1 MKRLKTIFGV
11 NSFGA
16 NYASVYSL
24 GWFWVCVI
32 HFLDKIKT
40 IVWVKTNDNNNCP
53 FYNHFCPFSAK
64 IMFIFHKKE
73 VQMVILRCLTGLNIT
88 WFKNYG
94 LRCKWRPW
102 ACLANFQNIATDKWI
117 RYYHIWPFFANYM
130 VILYKNEIQMVI
142 LRSLK
147 SLNLNWFND
156 CDTKRK
162 NAKNAKECFCTRWEK
177 IKNVNIC
184 ILCHNLRNNHILDL
198 LSIQKWLSE
207 PQFCER

>member
-1 MKRLKTIFGV
+1 MTSCRYIWQIWTDSGQFSFTMCLKICISRFFSFFSFYFRIFHQEMKRLKTIFGV

-102 ACLANFQNIATDKWI
+102 ACLANFQNIATDKWTF
-117 RYYHIWPFFANYM
+117 YYHIWPFFCQ
-130 VILYKNEIQMVI
+130 LYGY
-142 LRSLK
+142 
-147 SLNLNWFND
+147 
-156 CDTKRK
+156 
-162 NAKNAKECFCTRWEK
+162 
-177 IKNVNIC
+177 
-184 ILCHNLRNNHILDL
+184 
-198 LSIQKWLSE
+198 LSQKWDSDSHFEALEESKS
-207 PQFCER
+207 